1 MLRSLAISAASK
13 ATLRSTSTRVT
24 GYASSARSLSMLT
37 RPVVLGASRRPGTWN
52 LMRSLATVTESPLSK
67 PTSASPPAAPEKAT
81 ASALDRPKAS
91 LCLTSGQTFEGR
103 SFGAPVTAQGET
115 VFTTALVGYP
125 ESMTDPSY
133 RGQILVFTQPLVG
146 NYGVPGAMKDEYGL
160 YRYFESEGIQ
170 VAGIIVAD
178 YAEQYSHW
186 TAVESLGDWCRRSG
200 VPAITGVDT
209 RAIVTLLRSQG
220 STLGEIRVMDE
231 ASPSSYSSAP
241 VERMTAPKE
250 VYDPNAD
257 NLVAQVSTREVK
269 TYSPGGDI
277 RIAVV
282 DCGVKQNIIR
292 SLVRRGA
299 TVDLLPWD
307 TDVNAVS
314 HQYDGIFY
322 TNGPGNPEVA
332 AKAVSHLK
340 TLLTHY
346 QRPIFGIC
354 MGNQLLGQAAGLPI
368 VKLPFGNRGHN
379 QPALELRTGK
389 CVITSQNHGYALDD
403 SGELPAGWYRYF
415 VNAND
420 GSNEGIRHENG
431 LWRSV
436 QFHPEAKGGPM
447 DTEYLFGEFLDSC
460 RLEQSK
466 RHNEEIP
473 SAQDEVA
480 AAGTAGTMTF

>member
-1 MLRSLAISAASK
+1 MAARGLPSLLRTLATSGPSASALERVK
-13 ATLRSTSTRVT
+13 ATLQ
-24 GYASSARSLSMLT
+24 
-37 RPVVLGASRRPGTWN
+37 
-52 LMRSLATVTESPLSK
+52 
-67 PTSASPPAAPEKAT
+67 
-81 ASALDRPKAS
+81 
-91 LCLTSGQTFEGR
+91 LTSGETFVGR
-103 SFGAPVTAQGET
+103 SFGAKVSAQGET

-146 NYGVPGAMKDEYGL
+146 NYGVPGAVKDEYGL

-186 TAVESLGDWCRRSG
+186 TAVESLGEWCRRSG

-220 STLGEIRVMDE
+220 STLGEIRVAGGSE
-231 ASPSSYSSAP
+231 GAEKKK
-241 VERMTAPKE
+241 VEGE
-250 VYDPNAD
+250 QQVYDPNVD
-257 NLVAQVSTREVK
+257 NLVAQVSTREVQ
-269 TYSPGGDI
+269 TYNPGGDV

-299 TVDLLPWD
+299 TVDLMPWD
-307 TDVNAVS
+307 TDVNEVAY
-314 HQYDGIFY
+314 QYDGIFY
-322 TNGPGNPEVA
+322 TNGPGNPEMA
-332 AKAVSHLK
+332 SKAVTHLR

-346 QRPIFGIC
+346 QRPVFGIC

-379 QPALELRTGK
+379 QPALELQTGK

-403 SGELPAGWYRYF
+403 SGELPAGWSRYF

-420 GSNEGIRHENG
+420 GSNEGIKHENG

-460 RLEQSK
+460 RAEQAK
-466 RHNEEIP
+466 RAGQSSE
-473 SAQDEVA
+473 AVVA
-480 AAGTAGTMTF
+480 DATTAEAASLAAL